1 MRHRLDIALLFAF
14 FVAFALATS
23 ALAQPADLVLRGGR
37 VITVD
42 QDWRIAQAIAI
53 KDGRFLAVGDDAAIA
68 GHIGPNTQLIE
79 LAGKTVV
86 PGLIDSHLHQ
96 LFAALNGPAV
106 QLLGSR
112 TIADVQKA
120 ISERVARTEPGKWVM
135 ASSGWHES
143 ILQEGRMP
151 TRHELD
157 RVSPD
162 NPVFIPRGGHVITV
176 NSKALELAGITK
188 DTPNPDGGV
197 IVRDANGEATG
208 VLLETAAYLV
218 RKILPPP
225 PANMAEL
232 LKIAMRDLNSYG
244 IVGVIEPGIDERQMA
259 LYRAVHDAGEMT
271 VRTDVLYR
279 ALRKADV
286 EKGIAAIKA
295 QKNDDM
301 LRFVG
306 IKFPLDGG
314 VEGGRMSWPYRIVP
328 GEQTDAAYRGV
339 LLLPP
344 GGEDEYVAGLKL
356 IAEAGLQAQTH
367 AVGDETIDVIVRA
380 YERVNS
386 ERPIRDLR
394 WTIMHLFHPSDA
406 ALKKMAAIGIMAT
419 MQDHPVLLGH
429 NQRRW
434 WGDEHAAYAIPI
446 RKTIDA
452 GVLVGGGTDGPVVPV
467 DPFLSMWWMT
477 TRQVLKGYAL
487 GTRARDHR
495 EGGADALHHQQ
506 CTHHGR
512 GEGARLDRAGQARG
526 PRGAVAGHSVGA
538 RGCDPPDEGADDGG
552 RRQGGLSQWDL
563 RRASRGEALFPTR
576 QNFQDSRFLVGSDA
590 ANGSN
595 DILVCADGIEILDDP
610 LGFLAVGDELR
621 VVQRLFH
628 CLLQVGKPCRRNS
641 GRCNQN
647 AAELFDIGEEIHHP
661 GLVGIHFD
669 RLENGRAVRE
679 EARLGARNRCQCPV
693 LFGLHEIVGGRFRHI
708 ERVHLAAR
716 DREPGVGAA
725 LVSLHDM
732 AIELEGL
739 AGEGS
744 PDTKPGGCARG
755 GPSPLHPGIDR
766 LLDLPD
772 GRIRPHEPEPGRRA
786 HRRQVAEL
794 GEVETCGL
802 ISRQLREGSAGAV
815 AQGDLQTVRRR
826 NVQAIERN
834 EPAGARLVLDD
845 DRRPQRL
852 GEVGRDHPREDVV
865 ASAGSGAYDHPHG
878 LAGVER
884 FFGFLRLPRRYRYR
898 PADR

>member
-1 MRHRLDIALLFAF
+1 MFATF
-14 FVAFALATS
+14 SVFA
-23 ALAQPADLVLRGGR
+23 QDADLVLRGGR

-42 QDWRIAQAIAI
+42 KDWRLTQAIAI
-53 KDGRFLAVGDDAAIA
+53 KNGRFIAVGANEAVAA
-68 GHIGPNTQLIE
+68 HVGPSTQIIE

-96 LFAALNGPAV
+96 LFAGLNGPAV
-106 QLLGSR
+106 QLLGAR

-120 ISERVARTEPGKWVM
+120 IAERVERTEAGKWVI

-143 ILQEGRMP
+143 ILAEGRMP

-157 RVSPD
+157 KVSSN
-162 NPVFIPRGGHVITV
+162 NPVFIPRGGHVVTV

-188 DTPNPDGGV
+188 DTPNPQGGV
-197 IVRDANGEATG
+197 IVRDADGEATG
-208 VLLETAAYLV
+208 VLLESAAYLV

-244 IVGVIEPGIDERQMA
+244 IVGVIEPGVDERQMA
-259 LYRAVHDAGEMT
+259 LYRAVHEAGDMT

-344 GGEDEYVAGLKL
+344 GGEDEYVEALKL

-380 YERVNS
+380 YERIN
-386 ERPIRDLR
+386 RTTPIRDLR

-406 ALKKMAAIGIMAT
+406 ALKKMAEIGIMAT

-446 RKTIDA
+446 RKAIDA

-487 GTRARDHR
+487 GTEHAITPKEALALYTINNARIMGVER
-495 EGGADALHHQQ
+495 ERGSIEPGKLADL
-506 CTHHGR
+506 
-512 GEGARLDRAGQARG
+512 
-526 PRGAVAGHSVGA
+526 AV
-538 RGCDPPDEGADDGG
+538 
-552 RRQGGLSQWDL
+552 LSQDTL
-563 RRASRGEALFPTR
+563 SVAPDAIRDTKALMT
-576 QNFQDSRFLVGSDA
+576 
-590 ANGSN
+590 
-595 DILVCADGIEILDDP
+595 
-610 LGFLAVGDELR
+610 
-621 VVQRLFH
+621 
-628 CLLQVGKPCRRNS
+628 
-641 GRCNQN
+641 
-647 AAELFDIGEEIHHP
+647 
-661 GLVGIHFD
+661 
-669 RLENGRAVRE
+669 
-679 EARLGARNRCQCPV
+679 
-693 LFGLHEIVGGRFRHI
+693 IVGGKIVYRN
-708 ERVHLAAR
+708 
-716 DREPGVGAA
+716 
-725 LVSLHDM
+725 
-732 AIELEGL
+732 
-739 AGEGS
+739 
-744 PDTKPGGCARG
+744 
-755 GPSPLHPGIDR
+755 GI
-766 LLDLPD
+766 
-772 GRIRPHEPEPGRRA
+772 
-786 HRRQVAEL
+786 
-794 GEVETCGL
+794 
-802 ISRQLREGSAGAV
+802 
-815 AQGDLQTVRRR
+815 
-826 NVQAIERN
+826 
-834 EPAGARLVLDD
+834 
-845 DRRPQRL
+845 
-852 GEVGRDHPREDVV
+852 
-865 ASAGSGAYDHPHG
+865 
-878 LAGVER
+878 
-884 FFGFLRLPRRYRYR
+884 
-898 PADR
+898 